1 MANRSQSKN
10 SNPEN
15 DPNDAPEMKDP
26 VQAGSSDIDE
36 RMTRDYKEAID
47 KTNIIIEERLR
58 RVVPQSSMAYREPSE
73 EEIDIS
79 WRPDPSGHPRRTF

>member
-1 MANRSQSKN
+1 MANRMQSEA

-15 DPNDAPEMKDP
+15 DLKDP
-26 VQAGSSDIDE
+26 VQANSSDIDE

-47 KTNIIIEERLR
+47 KTDVITEESIR
-58 RVVPQSSMAYREPSE
+58 RIVPESSTAYREPSE